1 MTSVCSLPSRV
12 NFGIILSSQKSRW
25 SFHCPLLLK
34 RSCPLKGIRPFVEGV
49 CVAAEDQGS
58 GSLETAPVHDSP
70 TENIRFAFLAVN
82 SLMRVCP
89 RNLLPARTNTC
100 VVVDSV
106 LSRQK
111 PCFAPHVFQPDSKPW
126 ASFPVT
132 SSCHRGS
139 CSASTC
145 EHRCGRSQFPRAD
158 AGRCPRLQ

>member
-1 MTSVCSLPSRV
+1 M
-12 NFGIILSSQKSRW
+12 
-25 SFHCPLLLK
+25 
-34 RSCPLKGIRPFVEGV
+34 EGV
-49 CVAAEDQGS
+49 CVAAEDQGN

-111 PCFAPHVFQPDSKPW
+111 PCFAPHVFQPDSK
-126 ASFPVT
+126 AL
-132 SSCHRGS
+132 GL
-139 CSASTC
+139 
-145 EHRCGRSQFPRAD
+145 FPRHLIVPQ
-158 AGRCPRLQ
+158 RFVQRQHT